1 MKIAIIDD
9 EINEKYVKNV
19 LIEKIYVI
27 NNMNIT
33 NNIENTHSTK
43 ILAILNKMAKV
54 DFQVVNI
61 IVFDEGKS
69 TTIKSLQTALQICL
83 DLDINIIC
91 MSLGTTRISEY
102 DFMRNE
108 IMQLYQKGVLLVAA
122 LNNDYHI
129 TLPACVKQVLGVRY
143 DHLENTQFNRMI
155 YSENDA
161 LNIEC
166 VVQYDF
172 EKLDNYIIPSNSFA
186 LPILVG
192 QIINKCKR
200 EDLKDKSKVLLKVCD
215 IKQTYSEDYVEL
227 IQPLEQEV
235 PVCLLKLEEDKD
247 ISLMQ
252 EYIKYINYKH
262 GLEVGSICLES
273 MNNSNDLLT
282 FSLEK
287 LENVEVIKN
296 IISAINADIIFLVYK
311 TPNLLRYLKKVIV
324 VNINIVCYKK
334 VIMIQGRNDNKN
346 IILPKRT
353 NGKELFCKE
362 IIDAI
367 KRI

>member
-27 NNMNIT
+27 NDMNIT

-43 ILAILNKMAKV
+43 ILSILNKMAKV

-129 TLPACVKQVLGVRY
+129 TLPACVKQVLGVR
-143 DHLENTQFNRMI
+143 
-155 YSENDA
+155 
-161 LNIEC
+161 
-166 VVQYDF
+166 
-172 EKLDNYIIPSNSFA
+172 
-186 LPILVG
+186 
-192 QIINKCKR
+192 
-200 EDLKDKSKVLLKVCD
+200 
-215 IKQTYSEDYVEL
+215 
-227 IQPLEQEV
+227 
-235 PVCLLKLEEDKD
+235 
-247 ISLMQ
+247 
-252 EYIKYINYKH
+252 
-262 GLEVGSICLES
+262 
-273 MNNSNDLLT
+273 
-282 FSLEK
+282 
-287 LENVEVIKN
+287 
-296 IISAINADIIFLVYK
+296 
-311 TPNLLRYLKKVIV
+311 
-324 VNINIVCYKK
+324 
-334 VIMIQGRNDNKN
+334 
-346 IILPKRT
+346 
-353 NGKELFCKE
+353 
-362 IIDAI
+362 
-367 KRI
+367 